1 MSLYNLFKRFNNDKE
16 GEDNDEGQITVEK
29 NAFLEK
35 TKKTNEF
42 INQLRKLNLNEYI
55 NIPLICSIGSQSNGK
70 TSILTN
76 IIGLYILPKGD
87 GVVTRRPLELRLNHI
102 DSGDPYIYFSEN
114 EKDKIT
120 DFSKIKKMI
129 NDFTKSACGNNKN
142 IKDDPLIINI
152 FSQTC
157 PDLTIIDL
165 PGISKVPVGD
175 QSKNID
181 QITKDITLKYINDP
195 YTIILCAIDVNQDI
209 TTSDGLY
216 LAKQIDYYGE
226 RTLGVLTKIDL
237 MDKGTDCKE
246 ILLNKLIPLKLGYIA
261 VKNRSKLD
269 LINKVTIKEGI
280 ENESFFFKNNEI
292 YNKMDS
298 NLFGINS
305 LIKKLIEIY
314 NKMFYKN
321 IKDIIESINQHIRR
335 LNKEIE
341 LLGKPV
347 PDDLIEKNIFSQNLI
362 KNFCDTFFNILKN
375 RNLNECNDIIKIEE
389 ANKIQ
394 NLYENFLN
402 KYYLDKSYV
411 KINNNSK
418 LLNQKDNNISLIALL
433 QPYFKKIE
441 NNTLILY
448 SKIIE
453 SIFNIS
459 DKVINKEFKR
469 LQKFE
474 FKIK

>member
-1 MSLYNLFKRFNNDKE
+1 M
-16 GEDNDEGQITVEK
+16 
-29 NAFLEK
+29 
-35 TKKTNEF
+35 
-42 INQLRKLNLNEYI
+42 
-55 NIPLICSIGSQSNGK
+55 
-70 TSILTN
+70 
-76 IIGLYILPKGD
+76 
-87 GVVTRRPLELRLNHI
+87 
-102 DSGDPYIYFSEN
+102 
-114 EKDKIT
+114 
-120 DFSKIKKMI
+120 
-129 NDFTKSACGNNKN
+129 
-142 IKDDPLIINI
+142 
-152 FSQTC
+152 
-157 PDLTIIDL
+157 TIIDL

-175 QSKNID
+175 QSKNIE
-181 QITKDITLKYINDP
+181 QITKDMTFKYINDP